1 MKKIIVASDSFK
13 GCLSSSEVAHA
24 AAEGIR
30 EVFPDCEVLEIPVAD
45 GGEGTVDALVRAMDG
60 TLIRCRV
67 HDPLM
72 HIIESSYGILG
83 DGKTAVIEMASASG
97 LTLVPEEKG
106 IPCLLLPMVQE
117 S

>member
-1 MKKIIVASDSFK
+1 MS
-13 GCLSSSEVAHA
+13 
-24 AAEGIR
+24 
-30 EVFPDCEVLEIPVAD
+30 
-45 GGEGTVDALVRAMDG
+45 
-60 TLIRCRV
+60 V

-97 LTLVPEEKG
+97 LTFGARRKKES
-106 IPCLLLPMVQE
+106 LLTTTMVQE